1 MLGRHSTVGT
11 DMNCS
16 KAKGDSRLVVIYLGF
31 FVICVVNPVL
41 LFWRTAYFSVWK
53 QQCTRSS
60 NKPEC
65 LVVSCGRVA
74 RRKQQQT

>member
-16 KAKGDSRLVVIYLGF
+16 KAKGDGRLVVIYLEF

-41 LFWRTAYFSVWK
+41 LFWRTAYF
-53 QQCTRSS
+53 
-60 NKPEC
+60 
-65 LVVSCGRVA
+65 
-74 RRKQQQT
+74 